1 MKLICNLL
9 LNVIVTIWSFWV
21 FAFGRADFNAPYF
34 KWFVKC
40 WDANDRSGGIVW
52 NEFLATMKYLTLHY
66 IQRHDEAEEC
76 YKYTN
81 LVDMTPFT
89 YENRGRYSEDDWD
102 FLVNQIYM
110 AGSSQNTNHKM
121 SSSQQRETDSQ
132 ERETGSVNEFQSSP
146 EPDINEVPKSK
157 TEEALEPKVE
167 EQPTYEWEEETCFR
181 KWLWILLALLVAG
194 GIGVWY
200 YMSDGGASEGRSQIE
215 AVDSDSIPVVDT
227 SEVYNDVVPSSPL
240 AFLEEFYKGNYED
253 SEYIKQH
260 VTANVLNKLKRAY
273 DYDCPSND
281 CLAVWVFSAY
291 PPGSDLYLEEGPI
304 ITKSKEGEKY
314 SVYYSY
320 YSQGQSGKIYKPRGL
335 LVSVTEIDGKYLISD
350 YELVMPDVVQK
361 PSDLAD
367 GGNGQYYM
375 HDGFMYLHIVKDGP
389 DIEAD
394 FNFRDGTYVSA
405 TYEFS
410 CRLDEEK
417 KFCASVHKTNGEGAG
432 KIEGLLENDVLK
444 VDVEVHNKYSGTYEF
459 KLE

>member
-1 MKLICNLL
+1 MKECPNCKAQLEDDA
-9 LNVIVTIWSFWV
+9 V
-21 FAFGRADFNAPYF
+21 FCGVCGTKLGA
-34 KWFVKC
+34 
-40 WDANDRSGGIVW
+40 
-52 NEFLATMKYLTLHY
+52 
-66 IQRHDEAEEC
+66 DEAQVEEAAVSEE
-76 YKYTN
+76 KYC
-81 LVDMTPFT
+81 VHCGKAI
-89 YENRGRYSEDDWD
+89 E
-102 FLVNQIYM
+102 I
-110 AGSSQNTNHKM
+110 
-121 SSSQQRETDSQ
+121 
-132 ERETGSVNEFQSSP
+132 GSVFCPFCGEPQDVENVEEEHKEEPQQEQSEQPKQP
-146 EPDINEVPKSK
+146 EQPEKPEKPQEP
-157 TEEALEPKVE
+157 EEPEKPQEAEVE
-167 EQPTYEWEEETCFR
+167 EQPTYEWEEEKKSKT
-181 KWLWILLALLVAG
+181 WLWILLALLVAG
-194 GIGVWY
+194 GIGAWY
-200 YMSDGGASEGRSQIE
+200 YMTDGGASGGRSQIE
-215 AVDSDSIPVVDT
+215 AAALDSTPVVDT
-227 SEVYNDVVPSSPL
+227 STVYNDVIPSSPL

-260 VTANVLNKLKRAY
+260 VTANVLNKLKRDY

-375 HDGFMYLHIVKDGP
+375 HDGFMYIHIVKDGP
-389 DIEAD
+389 DIEVD

-417 KFCASVHKTNGEGAG
+417 KFNANVHKSNGDGAG
-432 KIEGLLENDVLK
+432 TIEGSLENDVLK
-444 VDVEVHNKYSGTYEF
+444 VNVEVHNKYSGSYEF